1 MLGQS
6 PAVPSDATFPA
17 RVGNPFPQL
26 SQCRQSKRLLSPL
39 VYQLL
44 LRPRPPAP
52 CTLLPPCLVA
62 VGDTWSR
69 QANELLGRPVD
80 FSHTFSH
87 TPEAEPW
94 GGYLPSVFSG
104 TRPLRSSPWG
114 QRQAFPSLPH
124 FRVIFLSLLNN
135 SLYESLPC
143 SQQDV
148 VSVSYCNSDRYRLYK
163 EHVPRCFL

>member
-1 MLGQS
+1 MWLLPAAAAPLIPRAERRTSGDARLVSSCPQPRSVS
-6 PAVPSDATFPA
+6 PAQ
-17 RVGNPFPQL
+17 VGNPFRQL

-39 VYQLL
+39 VYELL

-52 CTLLPPCLVA
+52 CAVLPPCLLA
-62 VGDTWSR
+62 VGDTWSW

-104 TRPLRSSPWG
+104 THTLRPSPWG
-114 QRQAFPSLPH
+114 QRHAFPSLPH
-124 FRVIFLSLLNN
+124 LRVIFLSLLNN
-135 SLYESLPC
+135 SLYESFLC
-143 SQQDV
+143 SQ
-148 VSVSYCNSDRYRLYK
+148 
-163 EHVPRCFL
+163 